1 MVDNDVWGAAA
12 QVRTA
17 DRWHSAAENWNSA
30 LTQALLES
38 ANLPQ
43 SCLVVDVAAGSGDPA
58 LSIIK
63 RLREGRVIAI
73 DSSRPGLLLAKRQ
86 GDDLGLGSKLRVV
99 QADAHKLPVSN
110 SCVDR
115 VTCQCGIMFFTHI
128 DTAFAEMLRVLKPGG
143 RAAFLAWGQ
152 FEQPFFESTV
162 GVVLRLLPGTRMP
175 EPARAMFRFAPRGS
189 IGDALRRAGFRH
201 IEERHMTLPR
211 IWAGSPQ
218 DLWQYFQ
225 EISTLFYPLLRAIPA
240 NMRSEVGGAVGIAL
254 AQFQSGNTITA
265 PAQVVLA
272 TAEN

>member
-12 QVRTA
+12 QARTA
-17 DRWHSAAENWNSA
+17 DRWHSAAANWSSA
-30 LTQALLES
+30 LTQALLDS
-38 ANLPQ
+38 ANFPQ
-43 SCLVVDVAAGSGDPA
+43 RCVVVDVAAGSGDPA

-86 GDDLGLGSKLRVV
+86 GDDLGLGSRLRLV
-99 QADAHKLPVSN
+99 QADAHKLPFPN
-110 SCVDR
+110 SCADR
-115 VTCQCGIMFFTHI
+115 VTCRFGIMFFTDI

-143 RAAFLAWGQ
+143 RAAFLAGGQ

-162 GVVLRLLPGTRMP
+162 GVILRLVPGTRVP

-189 IGDALRRAGFRH
+189 IGDALRRAGFRR

-225 EISTLFYPLLRAIPA
+225 EISTLFHPLIRAIPA
-240 NMRSEVGGAVGIAL
+240 KLRGEVGEAVRIAL
-254 AQFQSGNTITA
+254 AQFQSGNTITV
-265 PAQVVLA
+265 PVQVVLA
-272 TAEN
+272 AAEN

>member
-1 MVDNDVWGAAA
+1 MVDSDVWGAAA
-12 QVRTA
+12 EVRTA
-17 DRWHSAAENWNSA
+17 ERWNSAAANWNSA
-30 LTQALLES
+30 LTQALLDS

-58 LSIIK
+58 LSIIR

-73 DSSRPGLLLAKRQ
+73 DSSRPALLLAKRQ
-86 GDDLGLGSKLRVV
+86 GDDLGLGSRLRLV
-99 QADAHKLPVSN
+99 QADAHKLPISN
-110 SCVDR
+110 SSVDR
-115 VTCQCGIMFFTHI
+115 ITCRCGIMFFADI
-128 DTAFAEMLRVLKPGG
+128 ETALAEMFRVLKPGG

-152 FEQPFFESTV
+152 LEQPFFESTI
-162 GVVLRLLPGTRMP
+162 GIVLRLVPGIKMP
-175 EPARAMFRFAPRGS
+175 ESARTMFRFAPRGS

-201 IEERHMTLPR
+201 IEERHVTLPR

-225 EISTLFYPLLRAIPA
+225 EISTLFHPLLRAIPA
-240 NMRSEVGGAVGIAL
+240 NMRSEVGEAVGIAL

-272 TAEN
+272 AGEN